1 MLCKEKIATLEIA
14 ALQLV
19 LKFLTGYDLTP
30 DNGKVKHLIFLR
42 GGNSSLKEIK
52 LIQINYTDCV
62 INIRTSSRTIIANNF
77 LSSCV
82 IEGDFGEVGHSILLF
97 ANKIDCKLPQKV
109 KNLGLFLKSLIK

>member
-52 LIQINYTDCV
+52 LFEIDLLKFSDWQICPKT
-62 INIRTSSRTIIANNF
+62 TS
-77 LSSCV
+77 
-82 IEGDFGEVGHSILLF
+82 LF
-97 ANKIDCKLPQKV
+97 EKV
-109 KNLGLFLKSLIK
+109 YYKYFELQI